1 MTNLNEALKQIDD
14 NKAKYFRYKFPDLRF
29 DQSTELKTEDDFL
42 KSVNRKSMNGFY
54 RWEKTDEYKALS
66 ILYMNTKMTQDYEK
80 IYKVV
85 SEQAVT
91 GDEKAI
97 KLFIS
102 LQKDIQSNVKVA
114 ASILNTKTVEEETED
129 DDLSLEV

>member
-1 MTNLNEALKQIDD
+1 MTNLHEAIKQIDD

-42 KSVNRKSMNGFY
+42 KSVNRKSMNSFF

-66 ILYMNTKMTQDYEK
+66 ILYMNMKMTQDYEK

-114 ASILNTKTVEEETED
+114 ASILNTGSTEEESED
-129 DDLSLEV
+129 DSLSLEV